1 LCRPFFAHSEKG
13 PGQSPALPYFHGRLE
28 EPKQRNTTMNQRPT
42 LLAGTLLA
50 VLIALPAWPSGLAK
64 INLSGYAPGKNAC
77 IAVYDSQA
85 EQYLVHNMAQCQ
97 ERLSPCSTF
106 KIPNALIGLETR
118 VLTGPEDTKEWDGT
132 EHSRQVNNQHHDLA
146 SAIRNSVLWYFQE
159 VAQDVG
165 VEQMQAYL
173 DAFDYG
179 NRDISGGQDQ
189 FWLDSSLQITAL
201 EQIGFMAAL
210 DKGALPAST
219 ANQQTVKGMMLQE
232 DKLPEGFQ
240 GDLYGKTG
248 SCVTPQGDHGWFTGF
263 YHRDGGDYVF
273 AVNVKGKKQWGW
285 QAREI
290 AVAVLDDLP

>member
-1 LCRPFFAHSEKG
+1 MKHKRKILAGALLAALCTLPAHSKG
-13 PGQSPALPYFHGRLE
+13 PAAI
-28 EPKQRNTTMNQRPT
+28 T
-42 LLAGTLLA
+42 LASYAGD
-50 VLIALPAWPSGLAK
+50 
-64 INLSGYAPGKNAC
+64 KNAC
-77 IAVYDSQA
+77 IAVYDSNSR
-85 EQYLVHNMAQCQ
+85 QYLVYNMAQCQ

-106 KIPNALIGLETR
+106 KIPNALIGLETG
-118 VLTGPEDTKEWDGT
+118 VLSGPGDTKKWDGT
-132 EHSRQVNNQHHDLA
+132 GHSRKVNNQDHDLS
-146 SAIRNSVLWYFQE
+146 SAIRNSVVWYFQD
-159 VAQDVG
+159 VAMDIG
-165 VEQMQAYL
+165 ADRMQEYL

-179 NRDISGGQDQ
+179 NRDISGGQDH
-189 FWLDSSLQITAL
+189 FWLGSSLKISAL
-201 EQIGFMAAL
+201 EQIRFMSAL
-210 DKGALPAST
+210 DSTTLPAST

-290 AVAVLDDLP
+290 AVAVLNDLP